1 MRLPLYTKILGWFL
15 LNLLLIAVG
24 LVIFLQA
31 HFGFGLDALLSGR
44 AGDQVETAS
53 HLILGELRGRTPE
66 QWSEVLHRYD
76 VAYGVTFTLLGPAG
90 EWLAGG
96 LHEFPPG
103 VRALV
108 GRRPG
113 PGPGPGPREGVPP
126 GRPMPPRTLVQ
137 TADPLRYWALLRVDL
152 PGRRPPEPPGTLVI
166 ESMSLSAGGLFF
178 DVRPWLAVALAAV
191 AGSALFWFP
200 FVRRITGAIAEMGA
214 GATRFAEGKF
224 AEAVPVRSR
233 DELGAL
239 AEEINRMAARL
250 DGYVSGQRRFLGD
263 IAHELCAPLARMQ
276 MALGILE
283 ERAAPAQRERLG
295 DLREEADHMSALVNE
310 LMSFSKAS
318 LGGAAP
324 ELRPV
329 DVRRI
334 AGRVVQREAA
344 GGVTLEMPAE
354 LPAMAEPEL
363 LERALANLVR
373 NALRHAGAAGPIAIH
388 GERRGSA
395 VTVAVRDSGPGVP
408 PEMLAQ
414 IFDPFFRVDTS
425 RTRETGGVG
434 LGLAIVKTCVTSCG
448 GTVEGRN
455 LSPRGF
461 EVTIRL
467 AAPGEPR

>member
-108 GRRPG
+108 DRR
-113 PGPGPGPREGVPP
+113 PGPGPREGVPP

-283 ERAAPAQRERLG
+283 ERADPAQRERLG

-344 GGVTLEMPAE
+344 GRVALDMPAE
-354 LPAMAEPEL
+354 LPAIAEPEL

-395 VTVAVRDSGPGVP
+395 VIVAVRDSGPGVP
-408 PEMLAQ
+408 PGMLAQ
-414 IFDPFFRVDTS
+414 IFDPFFRVDSS

-448 GTVEGRN
+448 GAVEGRN
-455 LSPRGF
+455 LVPRGF

-467 AAPGEPR
+467 ASPGEPP